1 MRRDPFASLLLVL
14 VLAACAADAERSS
27 ADQADAPDVP
37 VSTRDPFDVP
47 LAGLTKEDEVL
58 FVEGDELFDL
68 PLREADGL
76 GPLYTRTSCGA
87 CHAEGAR
94 GPGLVQ
100 KMSVVESDGTTPA
113 ADQSK
118 LPFGHT
124 IHPLVA
130 GGGRTPIVAPHGDA
144 TVKVSTRVGPPVLGR
159 GYIEAIADEEI
170 ERVEREQAARTDGI
184 HGRINRVV
192 YASERNPDTSVHAH
206 GPGDVV
212 IGRFGLKARIGYL
225 DDFTADALQGDMG
238 ITSLLRPT
246 EVPNPDGLL
255 DDAKPGIDL
264 TIASVN
270 KRAQYLR
277 LIAIPRRGKS
287 ARGSA
292 LFEQVLCATCH
303 VPAMQTRA
311 DYPIRVLAG
320 VTAPVYSDL
329 LLHDMGA
336 DLADGTGGTDGQAT
350 SREWRTA
357 PLIGLRFLANY
368 LHDSRAHSIDE
379 AIRLHAGSGSQAS
392 PSVAAYLALPDAD
405 RQALVDFTSA
415 L

>member
-1 MRRDPFASLLLVL
+1 MRRYPVVSLVL
-14 VLAACAADAERSS
+14 VLALAACRAASEASS
-27 ADQADAPDVP
+27 AEEPAAVDPP

-47 LAGLTKEDEVL
+47 LDGLTKDEELL
-58 FVEGDELFDL
+58 FLEGDELFDL

-76 GPLYTRTSCGA
+76 GPLFTRTSCGA
-87 CHAEGAR
+87 CHAEGGR

-113 ADQSK
+113 VDQSK

-130 GGGRTPIVAPHGDA
+130 GGGKTPVVAPTGDP

-159 GYIEAIADEEI
+159 GYMEAIADEEI
-170 ERVEREQAARTDGI
+170 ERVAREQAARTDGI

-192 YASERNPDTSVHAH
+192 YASERNPDTSVHGH

-238 ITSLLRPT
+238 ITSPLRPLEIT
-246 EVPNPDGLL
+246 NPDGLL
-255 DDAKPGIDL
+255 DDAKPGVDL
-264 TIASVN
+264 SIASVN

-277 LIAIPRRGKS
+277 LIAIPRRGKDK
-287 ARGSA
+287 RGEG
-292 LFEQVLCATCH
+292 LFEQVLCAACH
-303 VPAMQTRA
+303 VPAMQTSA
-311 DYPIRVLAG
+311 AYPIRVLAG
-320 VTAPVYSDL
+320 VSAPVYSDL
-329 LLHDMGA
+329 LLHDMG
-336 DLADGTGGTDGQAT
+336 DELADGTGGTDGQAT

-357 PLIGLRFLANY
+357 PLIGLRFLKNY
-368 LHDSRAHSIDE
+368 LHDSRAHSLDE
-379 AIRLHAGSGSQAS
+379 SIRLHAGRGSQAS

-405 RQALVDFTSA
+405 RQALLDFVSA